1 MSVSAGRIVELAR
14 KELVQL
20 LRDVRT
26 RALIFAAPVIQLL
39 LFGYAVRTDIRD
51 TALFVVDHDRTTT
64 SQELVEAFVTTGA
77 FRLAGTS
84 DRSDALVRA
93 LDAGRAVAGLEIPPG
108 FTRAVEAGRP
118 AAVQL
123 LFDGAESNTATVAQG
138 YAVLIVGDYARAR
151 APGGVTVGGVDL
163 RMRAWFNPTL
173 ESRIYNVPGVIALL
187 VLLLCLTLTALA
199 VVREREFGTLDQLM
213 VTPLQ
218 PPEFLLGKTI
228 PVALIAVVDLAVIT
242 VVAVTWF
249 GIPFRAPLL
258 VMLPASLL
266 FILTGIAMGLLIST
280 MAHTQQEAFMTMFL
294 VLLPSIIL
302 SGFFYPIASMPVL
315 FQWLTL
321 ANPVRHFLAV
331 VRAAFL
337 RGEGLDGLWVDVTA
351 LAIIGIATMGAA
363 RWRLRRGSGAT

>member
-1 MSVSAGRIVELAR
+1 MSVSARRTAELAR

-26 RALIFAAPVIQLL
+26 RALIFVAPIIQLL

-51 TALFVVDHDRTTT
+51 TALFVVDRDRTAAT
-64 SQELVEAFVTTGA
+64 QELVEAFVTTGA
-77 FRLAGTS
+77 FRLVGTS

-93 LDAGRAVAGLEIPPG
+93 LDAGRAVTGLEIPPG

-123 LFDGAESNTATVAQG
+123 LFDGAQSNTATIAQG
-138 YAVLIVGDYARAR
+138 YALLIVADYARAR
-151 APGGVTVGGVDL
+151 APGGVATGGVDL
-163 RMRAWFNPTL
+163 RIRAWFNPTL

-187 VLLLCLTLTALA
+187 VLLMCLTLTALA

-218 PPEFLLGKTI
+218 PREFLLGKTI
-228 PVALIAVVDLAVIT
+228 PVALIAVIDLAVIT
-242 VVAVTWF
+242 LIAVAWF
-249 GIPFRAPLL
+249 GIPFRAPIL
-258 VMLPASLL
+258 VLLPASLL
-266 FILTGIAMGLLIST
+266 FILTGIALGLLIST
-280 MAHTQQEAFMTMFL
+280 MARTQQEAFMTMFL
-294 VLLPSIIL
+294 FLLPSIIL
-302 SGFFYPIASMPVL
+302 SGFFYPIASMPVP

-321 ANPVRHFLAV
+321 ANPVRHYLAV

-337 RGEGLDGLWVDVTA
+337 RGEGLDGLWIEVAA
-351 LAIIGIATMGAA
+351 LAIIGVATMAAA
-363 RWRLRRGSGAT
+363 RWRLRRAPGAT

>member
-1 MSVSAGRIVELAR
+1 MILDARRVAGLAR

-26 RALIFAAPVIQLL
+26 RALIFVAPLIQLL

-51 TALFVVDHDRTTT
+51 TALFVVDRDRTAA
-64 SQELVEAFVTTGA
+64 SQELVEAFVTTDA
-77 FRLAGTS
+77 FKLVGMS

-123 LFDGAESNTATVAQG
+123 LFDGAQSNTATVAQG
-138 YAVLIVGDYARAR
+138 YALLIVGDFARTR
-151 APGGVTVGGVDL
+151 APAGVAVTGVDL

-187 VLLLCLTLTALA
+187 ILLMCLTLTALA

-213 VTPLQ
+213 VTPLE
-218 PPEFLLGKTI
+218 PREFLLGKTL
-228 PVALIAVVDLAVIT
+228 PVALIAVIDLAAIT
-242 VVAVTWF
+242 GLAVAWF
-249 GIPFRAPLL
+249 EIPFRAPFL
-258 VMLPASLL
+258 VLLPASLL
-266 FILTGIAMGLLIST
+266 FILTGIALGLLIST
-280 MAHTQQEAFMTMFL
+280 LAQTQQEAFMTMFL
-294 VLLPSIIL
+294 FLLPSIIL
-302 SGFFYPIASMPVL
+302 SGFFYPIASMPVP
-315 FQWLTL
+315 FQWLTV
-321 ANPVRHFLAV
+321 ANPVRHYLAV

-337 RGEGLDGLWVDVTA
+337 RGEGLDGLWMEVAA
-351 LAIIGIATMGAA
+351 LTIIAVATMSAA
-363 RWRLRRGSGAT
+363 LWRLRRGPGTT